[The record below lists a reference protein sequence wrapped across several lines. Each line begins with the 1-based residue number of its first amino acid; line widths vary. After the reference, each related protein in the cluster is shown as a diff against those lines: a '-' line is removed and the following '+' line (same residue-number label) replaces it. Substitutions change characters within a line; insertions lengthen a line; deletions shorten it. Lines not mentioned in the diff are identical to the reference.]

1 MDRIRAA
8 NHVIRAIEKIL
19 FITLVMDGLEFRRI
33 EEPAGVQAVDGEEI
47 SPFFAAE
54 RDSKSAAHGAKASI
68 RSRET
73 PSRLRHSQPGS
84 RRHLD
89 HQAGLVAILRRR
101 TARDGFQRLN
111 RIQRD
116 LVGKHLALLVRDGLA
131 VHGKGIF
138 RVVPKPMEQSVRIR
152 HHAG

>member
-1 MDRIRAA
+1 M
-8 NHVIRAIEKIL
+8 N
-19 FITLVMDGLEFRRI
+19 GLKFGRI
-33 EEPAGVQAVDGEEI
+33 EETAGVQAVDGEEI

-54 RDSKSAAHGAKASI
+54 CDSKSAAHGAKASI
-68 RSRET
+68 RSREA
-73 PSRLRHSQPGS
+73 SGGLSNSQPGS

-89 HQAGLVAILRRR
+89 HQTGLVAILRRR

-131 VHGKGIF
+131 
-138 RVVPKPMEQSVRIR
+138 
-152 HHAG
+152 